1 METAPQQE
9 ETRPM
14 SEDTQVQAVNSPV
27 AGAQLRPVADLKLSR
42 QIPLAVLLLGMAV
55 LVIALPMSDP
65 AAGRSNS
72 LMALQITQVLTAIV
86 LLAATNRWLQ
96 YIGALAGIGCSVA
109 WAVVIAEHFQI
120 MSGAYSAIAVAAL
133 LVCIGMC
140 VRVLVSAW
148 KNAPAR
154 PRDGFEL
161 NDALTLSVLSQ
172 VSTGCLQ
179 CNYDLRGISK
189 PTCPECGTP
198 VRLFAS
204 TSRRNA
210 TPLGRVPF
218 AVAIMGVSLS
228 ICVATYSVLWIV
240 DVYAQTGFAAFNTF
254 SGWRAWG
261 AILFYGINLGV
272 GVAAILILVRCTP
285 LAGVSRFSR
294 QKFITASCWLVVLQL
309 AMGIVTAGLDMLRML
324 QYFL

>member
-14 SEDTQVQAVNSPV
+14 SEHTQLQAVNSPV
-27 AGAQLRPVADLKLSR
+27 AGAQLRPVAALKLSR
-42 QIPLAVLLLGMAV
+42 QIPLGVLLLGMAV
-55 LVIALPMSDP
+55 VVIALPMSDP

-109 WAVVIAEHFQI
+109 WAVVIADHFQI
-120 MSGAYSAIAVAAL
+120 MSGAHSAIAVAAL

-154 PRDGFEL
+154 PRGGFEL

-172 VSTGCLQ
+172 FSTGCLQ
-179 CNYDLRGISK
+179 CKYDLRGISK
-189 PTCPECGTP
+189 PICPECGTP
-198 VRLFAS
+198 VRLFIS
-204 TSRRNA
+204 TSRRNP
-210 TPLGRVPF
+210 TPTGRVHF
-218 AVAIMGVSLS
+218 AVAILGVSMSFCLATLEILS
-228 ICVATYSVLWIV
+228 FVS
-240 DVYAQTGFAAFNTF
+240 VYAQAGFAAFNAF
-254 SGWRAWG
+254 GRWMAWEV
-261 AILFYGINLGV
+261 ILFSGINLGF
-272 GVAAILILVRCTP
+272 GVAAIVILVRCTP
-285 LAGVSRFSR
+285 LGGASRFSR

-309 AMGIVTAGLDMLRML
+309 AMGIVTAGLDILRML
-324 QYFL
+324 QYLL